1 MSDDNMIDDDGNV
14 YEKGWG
20 GEYRPKQGLFG
31 NEQDKDWLGK
41 PNISRDF
48 LGRPEEEK
56 DFWGNS
62 TTSSDGNKLY
72 RRQNTSNNDNSSSS
86 SGGGLEIIFV
96 ILALAVALFGVT
108 IAATPIIAPILLSTV
123 EKERKKGN
131 MAYVAKWESWGAI
144 AGIVAIL
151 VVLSLAGAIGFT
163 IASSIVGLT
172 QNSTSSIL
180 TSFLYVIATICG
192 LISFVLAFITGI
204 SPTALIYLKNKEE
217 HSLLKGDVTTAIRTK
232 KIHSTIK
239 MAAIS
244 TVILVILTVA
254 ISLIAILIFIVSGLI
269 ANKSAQNI
277 PISSETAMPIS
288 AIQNAPTNIPV
299 FTQTVNSVGLASTST
314 PQNFFTITPDT
325 ARKYVEISD
334 EIFEVYLRKS
344 PGYKNK
350 NANIDVVV
358 KIPTG
363 EIVEITGES
372 KSADG
377 LTWWY
382 VIWNGYEGWIADHT
396 GSGKT
401 ILVFQ

>member
-1 MSDDNMIDDDGNV
+1 MSDDNMIDEDGNV

-31 NEQDKDWLGK
+31 NEQDKDWLGR
-41 PNISRDF
+41 PNVSQDF

-62 TTSSDGNKLY
+62 TTSSDGKKLY

-86 SGGGLEIIFV
+86 GGGGLEILFA
-96 ILALAVALFGVT
+96 ILALAVALIGVT

-131 MAYVAKWESWGAI
+131 IAYVAKWESWGAI
-144 AGIVAIL
+144 ASVVAIF
-151 VVLSLAGAIGFT
+151 VVLALAGTIGFT

-239 MAAIS
+239 IAAIS
-244 TVILVILTVA
+244 TVILTVA
-254 ISLIAILIFIVSGLI
+254 ISLIAILISIVSGLFT
-269 ANKSAQNI
+269 NKSTQNI
-277 PISSETAMPIS
+277 PSSSETAMPIS
-288 AIQNAPTNIPV
+288 AIQNTPTNIPV
-299 FTQTVNSVGLASTST
+299 FTQTANSVELASTST
-314 PQNFFTITPDT
+314 PQNFFTITPES
-325 ARKYVEISD
+325 ARKYAEISD
-334 EIFEVYLRKS
+334 EIFEVNLRKS

-350 NANIDVVV
+350 NDNIDVVV

>member
-1 MSDDNMIDDDGNV
+1 MSDDNMIDEDGNV

-31 NEQDKDWLGK
+31 NEQDKDWLGR
-41 PNISRDF
+41 PNVSQDF

-62 TTSSDGNKLY
+62 TTSSDGKKLY
-72 RRQNTSNNDNSSSS
+72 RRQSTSNNDNSSSS
-86 SGGGLEIIFV
+86 SGGGLEILFA
-96 ILALAVALFGVT
+96 ILALAVALIGVT
-108 IAATPIIAPILLSTV
+108 IAATPIIAPILLFTV

-131 MAYVAKWESWGAI
+131 MVYVSKWGSWGAI
-144 AGIVAIL
+144 ASVVAIF
-151 VVLSLAGAIGFT
+151 VVLSLAGTIGFT
-163 IASSIVGLT
+163 IATSIVGLT

-180 TSFLYVIATICG
+180 TSFLYVTATICG
-192 LISFVLAFITGI
+192 LVSFVLAFITGI

-217 HSLLKGDVTTAIRTK
+217 HSLLKGDFATATRAK

-244 TVILVILTVA
+244 TVILTIA
-254 ISLIAILIFIVSGLI
+254 ISLIVVLISIISGLF
-269 ANKSAQNI
+269 ANKNAQN
-277 PISSETAMPIS
+277 PPTSLETAAPIS
-288 AIQNAPTNIPV
+288 AIQNEPTNIPI
-299 FTQTVNSVGLASTST
+299 FTQTANSVELASTST
-314 PQNFFTITPDT
+314 PQKNFTSTPEI
-325 ARKYVEISD
+325 ARKYAEISD
-334 EIFEVYLRKS
+334 EIFEVNLRKS

-350 NANIDVVV
+350 DDNIDVVV
-358 KIPTG
+358 KIQTG
-363 EIVEITGES
+363 AIVELTGES
-372 KSADG
+372 KYADG